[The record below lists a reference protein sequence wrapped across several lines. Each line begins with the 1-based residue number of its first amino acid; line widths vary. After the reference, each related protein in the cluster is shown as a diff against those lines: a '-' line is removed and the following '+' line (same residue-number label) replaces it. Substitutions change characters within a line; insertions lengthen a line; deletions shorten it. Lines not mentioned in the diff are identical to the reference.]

1 MGCTPYF
8 GDFLFI
14 QSKLFDK
21 KSKFLPLQSD
31 DSMEKFKQGV
41 ELANVCNKK
50 LEQAE
55 KSITQLIENTDG
67 TVTEEKFEI

>member
-1 MGCTPYF
+1 ME
-8 GDFLFI
+8 
-14 QSKLFDK
+14 K
-21 KSKFLPLQSD
+21 KFEEAIIELEAIIKQLESGELSLD

>member
-1 MGCTPYF
+1 ME
-8 GDFLFI
+8 
-14 QSKLFDK
+14 K
-21 KSKFLPLQSD
+21 KFEEAIIELEGIIKQLESGELSLD

>member
-1 MGCTPYF
+1 ME
-8 GDFLFI
+8 
-14 QSKLFDK
+14 K
-21 KSKFLPLQSD
+21 KFEEAIIELEGIIKELESGELSLD
-31 DSMEKFKQGV
+31 ASMEKFKQGV

>member
-1 MGCTPYF
+1 ME
-8 GDFLFI
+8 
-14 QSKLFDK
+14 K
-21 KSKFLPLQSD
+21 KFEEAIIELEGIIKELESGELSLD
-31 DSMEKFKQGV
+31 VSMEKFKQGV
-41 ELANVCNKK
+41 ELSNICNKK

>member
-1 MGCTPYF
+1 ME
-8 GDFLFI
+8 
-14 QSKLFDK
+14 K
-21 KSKFLPLQSD
+21 KFEEAIIELEGIIKELESGELSLD
-31 DSMEKFKQGV
+31 VSMEKFKQGV
-41 ELANVCNKK
+41 ELANICNKK

>member
-1 MGCTPYF
+1 ME
-8 GDFLFI
+8 
-14 QSKLFDK
+14 K
-21 KSKFLPLQSD
+21 KFEEAIIELEGIIKELESGELSLD
-31 DSMEKFKQGV
+31 ASMEKFKQGV
-41 ELANVCNKK
+41 ELANICNKK

>member
-1 MGCTPYF
+1 ME
-8 GDFLFI
+8 
-14 QSKLFDK
+14 K
-21 KSKFLPLQSD
+21 KFEEAIIELEGIIKELEAGELSLD
-31 DSMEKFKQGV
+31 ASMEKFKQGV